1 MLANSEWSKFW
12 NANRFK
18 MHVACVAGDKREVKK
33 KRKKKKSAKAKRKKE
48 KRSEGF

>member
-18 MHVACVAGDKREVKK
+18 MHVACVAGDKCEVKK
-33 KRKKKKSAKAKRKKE
+33 IKKKKSAKAKWKKE